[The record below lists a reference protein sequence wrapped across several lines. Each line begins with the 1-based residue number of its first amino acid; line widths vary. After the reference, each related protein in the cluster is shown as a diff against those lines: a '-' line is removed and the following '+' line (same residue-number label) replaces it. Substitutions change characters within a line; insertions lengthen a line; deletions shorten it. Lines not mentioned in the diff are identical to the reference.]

1 MQLKDVILTKTVERH
16 IAKHKVTREE
26 VADALNGFKYVE
38 RMKKVKIRT
47 EEDLENLPEDEVVEV
62 ESCDIKFRLVE
73 KGSLHTEVSVS
84 EEEVNIPLP
93 EELYEKVKGKRVV
106 VVPKG

>member
-1 MQLKDVILTKTVERH
+1 M
-16 IAKHKVTREE
+16 
-26 VADALNGFKYVE
+26 
-38 RMKKVKIRT
+38 MKKVKIKT

-62 ESCDIKFRLVE
+62 ESCDIKFRLIE
-73 KGSLHTEVSVS
+73 KGSLRTEVSVS
-84 EEEVNIPLP
+84 EEEVKIPLP